1 MRWAI
6 ALLLLCGL
14 SGGRTIPPTT
24 HAALNETEV
33 ASFESSPGPLIYWTA
48 GVSTLE
54 DVRQAGVVELAVPAP
69 EAAQW
74 QKAGFKVRGIAESEL
89 AKLRKVAVP
98 KLAGRG
104 NVASATRRPWIDANG
119 WVFTKYPTGKFI
131 YDELPTGKAGL
142 AAAEAYAYGV
152 EALLKIGREDLTT
165 AARTIGDLRRLPVE
179 QLPIVADFTVVDNDS
194 PQIDEVLNLLTRRNL
209 LYRIVPA
216 PVASYPINIR
226 LGSQEYPEAAAADPS
241 AFAQS
246 IRLKIGDENRSLRV
260 YGSEIIIARLTG
272 DGRRGRVHLLN
283 YSGRQAEGLR
293 VRIRGNYRSGSLAA
307 LGVEGQSLED
317 PLIEKGLFEGTIP
330 KMGNYAVIDLR

>member
-1 MRWAI
+1 MKLAI

-14 SGGRTIPPTT
+14 SGGQAIQPSVK
-24 HAALNETEV
+24 AAASEPEV
-33 ASFESSPGPLIYWTA
+33 ASVSSSTGPLIYWTA
-48 GVSTLE
+48 GISMVE
-54 DVRQAGVVELAVPAP
+54 DVRKAGVVELAVPAT

-74 QKAGFKVRGIAESEL
+74 QKAGFKARGIAETDL
-89 AKLRKVAVP
+89 AKLQRVAVP
-98 KLAGRG
+98 RLAGRG

-131 YDELPTGKAGL
+131 YDELPVGKAGL

-152 EALLKIGREDLTT
+152 DALLKIGRDDLTA
-165 AARTIGDLRRLPVE
+165 AARTISELRRLPVE
-179 QLPIVADFTVVDNDS
+179 SLPVVADFTVVDNNS

-216 PVASYPINIR
+216 PIASYPINIR
-226 LGSQEYPEAAAADPS
+226 LGSKDYPEADAADPS

-272 DGRRGRVHLLN
+272 DGSRGRVHLLN

-293 VRIRGNYRSGSLAA
+293 VRIRGNYRSGTLTAPG
-307 LGVEGQSLED
+307 LEGQSLED
-317 PLIEKGLFEGTIP
+317 QLIEKGIFEATIP
-330 KMGNYAVIDLR
+330 KMGNYAVVDLR

>member
-1 MRWAI
+1 MKLAI

-14 SGGRTIPPTT
+14 SGGQAIPPSVK
-24 HAALNETEV
+24 AATSEPEV
-33 ASFESSPGPLIYWTA
+33 ASVSSSSGPLIYWTA
-48 GVSTLE
+48 GISTVE
-54 DVRQAGVVELAVPAP
+54 DVRKAGVVELAVPAT

-74 QKAGFKVRGIAESEL
+74 QKAGFKARGIAETDL
-89 AKLRKVAVP
+89 AKLQRVAVP
-98 KLAGRG
+98 RLAGRG

-131 YDELPTGKAGL
+131 YDELPVGKAGL

-152 EALLKIGREDLTT
+152 DALLKIGRDDLTA
-165 AARTIGDLRRLPVE
+165 AARTISELRRLPVE
-179 QLPIVADFTVVDNDS
+179 SLPVVADFTVVDNNS

-216 PVASYPINIR
+216 PIASYPINIR
-226 LGSQEYPEAAAADPS
+226 LGSKDYPETDAADPS

-272 DGRRGRVHLLN
+272 DGTRGRVHLLN

-293 VRIRGNYRSGSLAA
+293 IRVRGDYRSGTLTAP
-307 LGVEGQSLED
+307 GIKGYSLEE
-317 PLIEKGLFEGTIP
+317 LLVEKGIFEGTIS
-330 KMGNYAVIDLR
+330 KMGIYAVVDLR